1 MAPTLLIP
9 ADQPTAGQKFIPPS
23 SNGHKPAPQ
32 SVRLFVGGLPAD
44 ITVAEL
50 QSRFKPFGTILG
62 MEVVPQKDAKGTC
75 RGFAYV
81 DLDPI
86 SEASLHKCFTVV
98 RDLLKDSGFLFFQ
111 RVVALIFDWSS
122 GCITLHV
129 PLK

>member
-1 MAPTLLIP
+1 MP
-9 ADQPTAGQKFIPPS
+9 AGQPTAGQSSIPPS

-50 QSRFKPFGTILG
+50 QSRFKPFGTVLG
-62 MEVVPQKDAKGTC
+62 MEVVPLKDVKGAC

-98 RDLLKDSGFLFFQ
+98 RDLLKGIRHSLF
-111 RVVALIFDWSS
+111 
-122 GCITLHV
+122 
-129 PLK
+129 